1 MNRNNNVSIFDI
13 HSHIEIR
20 SLFTFEY
27 GLSDLDVKKVCLRSY
42 FFHNTSTISLVP
54 DDFSLINFQKRKKKL
69 RFFFRNTSQHST
81 IGTREAS
88 RGISHKKKN
97 YSSITHE
104 REKKKK
110 EIIHAPFCIMIIKL
124 KQKEIK
130 ALYDFQ
136 YVGLNS
142 KTFRKTA
149 ILSCNDVHHFALV
162 S

>member
-1 MNRNNNVSIFDI
+1 MIYTHTLKSEVF
-13 HSHIEIR
+13 
-20 SLFTFEY
+20 FTFEY

-54 DDFSLINFQKRKKKL
+54 DDIFSLINFQKRKKKKL
-69 RFFFRNTSQHST
+69 RLFFRNTSQHST

-88 RGISHKKKN
+88 RGISHKNK
-97 YSSITHE
+97 IIH

-110 EIIHAPFCIMIIKL
+110 RNNSCSFLHYYDYRL